1 MADTPPW
8 DFLASQLFA
17 LEDLEAAADM
27 TLRDVATTMWWLAS
41 VEKHDAPAF
50 ALAAAAGRRLLCPE
64 STGPPALQ
72 ATSSLAWATAKLEL
86 RGDVLVTLLV
96 QQALALEPN
105 PQAMANISW
114 ALAKLVAAGE
124 KWLGAAAPQV
134 IARIS
139 ELQAQNLSNAAQRSA
154 IVASK
159 NEELMGAIAG
169 EGERQLSGGLVDV
182 QFAANMAWSFAKLR
196 YKDSTSEAFL
206 LQGLAQLAALDARAT
221 ANTVWAVAMS
231 GRRSFAVSTVRGTT
245 GMVKSEGVLMVGLRV
260 SSGGTTGTVQGYD
273 RNSTR
278 VRLVVRGYDWFGA
291 GAKASNVSAHQEL
304 AQLALGQGAVDWVHL
319 CRHNLGHCMPAWFA
333 QHSCISH
340 TLVPYQSYP
349 CTVPVVRGKYL
360 ATYQHCPY
368 TVPIKS
374 LVVPHVSQ
382 ASGA

>member
-1 MADTPPW
+1 
-8 DFLASQLFA
+8 
-17 LEDLEAAADM
+17 M

-64 STGPPALQ
+64 STGPPTLQ

-231 GRRSFAVSTVRGTT
+231 DPRRMAALDGTVHAASRALPDLDAQGPSNAAWGFAVA
-245 GMVKSEGVLMVGLRV
+245 EV
-260 SSGGTTGTVQGYD
+260 SSAASMGATG
-273 RNSTR
+273 
-278 VRLVVRGYDWFGA
+278 A
-291 GAKASNVSAHQEL
+291 
-304 AQLALGQGAVDWVHL
+304 AVL
-319 CRHNLGHCMPAWFA
+319 
-333 QHSCISH
+333 
-340 TLVPYQSYP
+340 
-349 CTVPVVRGKYL
+349 
-360 ATYQHCPY
+360 
-368 TVPIKS
+368 
-374 LVVPHVSQ
+374 
-382 ASGA
+382 